1 MCHPEGAPSN
11 ALFMDLARRFKKSA
25 QARARVQ
32 VLAARRTGYLG
43 RMCHQIART
52 VNGRPQTGGGASANQ
67 RPPCSV
73 VFKPPEAWT
82 AFLFYVVF
90 EHSRQCRIKTKGR
103 GSPPSF
109 PFIVISEQP
118 RQSRRLRSQRWR
130 AIPERSRRPRIVTV
144 REWRAIPERSRM
156 QKLVTVRACER
167 SRSGPDG
174 SKSRNV
180 FSKKRSLGAVPEQSR
195 V

>member
-1 MCHPEGAPSN
+1 MSSDCAHRQRTTADWRWSVGQPATSMFSGV
-11 ALFMDLARRFKKSA
+11 
-25 QARARVQ
+25 QA
-32 VLAARRTGYLG
+32 T
-43 RMCHQIART
+43 
-52 VNGRPQTGGGASANQ
+52 S
-67 RPPCSV
+67 
-73 VFKPPEAWT
+73 EAWT